1 MVFGY
6 SQSMIINDYSVKYI
20 LCLCE
25 YYVYYTFKWCKY
37 TKKNSK
43 IRMVSDKN
51 KKEEILF
58 VLSLIYRNFA

>member
-1 MVFGY
+1 MV
-6 SQSMIINDYSVKYI
+6 QN
-20 LCLCE
+20 
-25 YYVYYTFKWCKY
+25 

-58 VLSLIYRNFA
+58 VLSLIYRNFAML